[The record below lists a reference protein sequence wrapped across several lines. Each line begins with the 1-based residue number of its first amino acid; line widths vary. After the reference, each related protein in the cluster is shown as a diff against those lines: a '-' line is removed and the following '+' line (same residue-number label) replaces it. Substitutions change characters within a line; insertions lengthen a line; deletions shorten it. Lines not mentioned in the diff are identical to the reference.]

1 MEPEDSNS
9 SDSSGESADEGAV
22 PRRDIQ
28 LDERGVAGYL
38 LEVVN
43 ILGEDP
49 HAFESLKELVD
60 RHPQSLQ
67 RVGGP
72 PHPPWPLRKGL
83 AAAEGRVESRKP
95 TPPCDRD
102 ASRHAPQGGA
112 RGSERNGG
120 GMAGDNNGS
129 PAKREYHAF
138 KNNEE
143 TEAGA
148 DRPRV
153 LDMAAFPR
161 PVCYVQLRKRRVGG
175 RFGGR
180 RHSGADEM
188 VETYRYGTRIPPH
201 QKHPAQ
207 PPVDP
212 FRIIAAIL

>member
-1 MEPEDSNS
+1 MKNKVNYGTLATDGEGALHLASHGSRPIMVAATKARESAHAVHHHGEGAVNLANVATMKGGAADAEDSNS

-60 RHPQSLQ
+60 RHPQSSQ

-120 GMAGDNNGS
+120 GLAGD
-129 PAKREYHAF
+129 
-138 KNNEE
+138 
-143 TEAGA
+143 TMQGA
-148 DRPRV
+148 M
-153 LDMAAFPR
+153 L
-161 PVCYVQLRKRRVGG
+161 
-175 RFGGR
+175 
-180 RHSGADEM
+180 
-188 VETYRYGTRIPPH
+188 
-201 QKHPAQ
+201 
-207 PPVDP
+207 
-212 FRIIAAIL
+212 